1 MAQKTKQ
8 IIVQIYAIFKFLFF
22 RHKNEYKNML
32 FYVELMISFQSDV
45 STLCENRDESRC
57 KLYTELGK
65 FIEVVSQ
72 LPLEA
77 RSSQIEVK

>member
-1 MAQKTKQ
+1 MS
-8 IIVQIYAIFKFLFF
+8 
-22 RHKNEYKNML
+22 